1 MYNVGL
7 PAYVVSSIIARKIN
21 FKFFSISFNS
31 ISISVDIIDQF
42 KEDLK

>member
-7 PAYVVSSIIARKIN
+7 PAYVVSSTIARKIS
-21 FKFFSISFNS
+21 FKFFSFHS
-31 ISISVDIIDQF
+31 IAISVDIIDQF